1 MTEDETQ
8 IQVVRERELEP
19 GASTPGI
26 IRHTAFD
33 VPEAIVSQSTI
44 GPGVTSDW
52 HHHATRT
59 LLGYL
64 VSGELRFD
72 YGPRGSLSVEFS
84 AHDYFR
90 IPPRLIHR
98 DVNPRTDREAIVVAV
113 LIGEGPAV
121 VNTTGPA
128 DS

>member
-1 MTEDETQ
+1 MTEDESQ

-26 IRHTAFD
+26 IRYRAFNASR
-33 VPEAIVSQSTI
+33 AIVSQSRI

-59 LLGYL
+59 LFGYL
-64 VSGELRFD
+64 VSGQLRFD

-90 IPPRLIHR
+90 IPPGLIHR
-98 DVNPRTDREAIVVAV
+98 DVNPRTDREAIVVGV
-113 LIGEGPAV
+113 LVGEGPAV

>member
-1 MTEDETQ
+1 MTKDETE
-8 IQVVRERELEP
+8 IQVVRKAELTP

-26 IRHTAFD
+26 TRHRAFD
-33 VPEAIVSQSTI
+33 APDAIVSQSRI

-52 HHHATRT
+52 HHHAART
-59 LLGYL
+59 LFGYL

-72 YGPRGSLSVEFS
+72 YGPRGTLSVRFS

-90 IPPRLIHR
+90 IPAGLIHR
-98 DVNPRTDREAIVVAV
+98 DVNPRTDRAAIVVGV
-113 LIGEGPAV
+113 LVGVGPAV

-128 DS
+128 DD